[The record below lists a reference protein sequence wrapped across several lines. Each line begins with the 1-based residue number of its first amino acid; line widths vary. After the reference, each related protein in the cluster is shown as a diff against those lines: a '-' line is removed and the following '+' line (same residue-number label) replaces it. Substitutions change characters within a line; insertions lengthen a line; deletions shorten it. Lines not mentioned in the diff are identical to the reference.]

1 MTDTLAITPRRFPV
15 TMGQRIFDKFQRG
28 YVMFAF
34 MVYEGTF
41 MSSLRYLQGSEEDL
55 LPGQTNPLSTVAQAI
70 ILTILCWMWWLRRR
84 YLLPVMRDI
93 LPYLLIIG
101 LCALSVLWSDYP
113 FPTIRRAVTLSSC
126 VFFGAYCY
134 VQFGLKG
141 TLELMGRATVIVA
154 ILSIAT
160 FYLVPSV
167 GHETAQGYENAMRG
181 IFAQKNQMA
190 QSMLLA
196 STWYI
201 YRLFDN
207 PKSVVRPLLC
217 LALLYVC
224 IFMNQS
230 ATSLVIGIIAASV
243 GAIFWSEANWRRR
256 MLVVYLL
263 VVGFIFAA
271 AFALIDT
278 AQLLAALN
286 RDPSFTGRFPLWG
299 YSLEAALDRPWL
311 GYGFSGFWNEDSPA
325 VQTIWAAIDWKAPSA
340 HNGYIDILLQIGFVG
355 MALYVWVWSSIIGNS
370 LLAWWQR
377 TLPEAR
383 WLLLFMLVNLLLNL
397 DEGPLPYP
405 DQFTVLM
412 PGSILLLRS
421 WRRER
426 AFAASAAA
434 ALRRAAT
441 SGGLVV
447 TRGMPPR
454 GMAQRVR

>member
-1 MTDTLAITPRRFPV
+1 
-15 TMGQRIFDKFQRG
+15 
-28 YVMFAF
+28 VMFAF
-34 MVYEGTF
+34 MIYEGAF
-41 MSSLRYLQGSEEDL
+41 ISSLRYLRGADDL
-55 LPGQTNPLSTVAQAI
+55 LPGQTDPSSTVAQAT

-101 LCALSVLWSDYP
+101 LCALSALWSDYP
-113 FPTIRRAVTLSSC
+113 FPTVRRSVTLSSC

-141 TLELMGRATVIVA
+141 TLELMGRATIIVA
-154 ILSIAT
+154 ILSIAA
-160 FYLVPSV
+160 FFLVPSV
-167 GHETAQGYENAMRG
+167 GHETAQGYVNAMRG
-181 IFAQKNQMA
+181 VFAQKNQMG

-196 STWYI
+196 TTWFI
-201 YRLFDN
+201 YRLCDN

-263 VVGFIFAA
+263 VVA
-271 AFALIDT
+271 
-278 AQLLAALN
+278 
-286 RDPSFTGRFPLWG
+286 
-299 YSLEAALDRPWL
+299 YSLQAALDRPWL
-311 GYGFSGFWNEDSPA
+311 GYGFSGFWNEDSPV
-325 VQTIWAAIDWKAPSA
+325 VQTIWAALDWKAPSA

-370 LLAWWQR
+370 LVAWWQR
-377 TLPEAR
+377 KLPEAR
-383 WLLLFMLVNLLLNL
+383 WLLLFMLVNLLLNM

-434 ALRRAAT
+434 ALRRAAPLGT
-441 SGGLVV
+441 FGA
-447 TRGMPPR
+447 TKGMP
-454 GMAQRVR
+454 QRVR

>member
-93 LPYLLIIG
+93 LPYLLIIA
-101 LCALSVLWSDYP
+101 LCALSALWSEYP
-113 FPTIRRAVTLSSC
+113 FPTVRRSVTLSSC

-141 TLELMGRATVIVA
+141 TLDLMGRATIIVA
-154 ILSIAT
+154 ILSIAV
-160 FYLVPSV
+160 FFLVPSI

-181 IFAQKNQMA
+181 VFAQKNQMG

-196 STWYI
+196 TTWFI

-224 IFMNQS
+224 IFMNKS
-230 ATSLVIGIIAASV
+230 ATSLVIAIIAASV

-263 VVGFIFAA
+263 VVAFIFAV
-271 AFALIDT
+271 ALAVIDT
-278 AQLLAALN
+278 AQLLAVLN

-299 YSLEAALDRPWL
+299 YSLQAVFDRPWL
-311 GYGFSGFWNEDSPA
+311 GYGFSGFWNEDSPV
-325 VQTIWAAIDWKAPSA
+325 VQTIWAALDWKAPSA

-355 MALYVWVWSSIIGNS
+355 MVLYVWVWSSIIGNS
-370 LLAWWQR
+370 LVAWWQR

-383 WLLLFMLVNLLLNL
+383 WLLLFMLVNLLLNM

-426 AFAASAAA
+426 VFAASAAA
-434 ALRRAAT
+434 ARRRAAPLGRFDAT
-441 SGGLVV
+441 KGV
-447 TRGMPPR
+447 P
-454 GMAQRVR
+454 QRVR

>member
-1 MTDTLAITPRRFPV
+1 MTDTLAMAPRRFPV
-15 TMGQRIFDKFQRG
+15 TLGQRIFDKFQRY

-41 MSSLRYLQGSEEDL
+41 ISSLRYLRGSEDL
-55 LPGQTNPLSTVAQAI
+55 LPGQTDPTSTIAQAI

-101 LCALSVLWSDYP
+101 LCALSTLWSEYP
-113 FPTIRRAVTLSSC
+113 LPTIRRSVTLSSC

-141 TLELMGRATVIVA
+141 TLELMGRATIIV
-154 ILSIAT
+154 SIISLAA
-160 FYLVPSV
+160 FYLMPSV
-167 GHETAQGYENAMRG
+167 GHETAQGYESAMRG
-181 IFAQKNQMA
+181 VFAQKNQMA
-190 QSMLLA
+190 QTMLLA

-201 YRLFDN
+201 YRLVDN
-207 PKSVVRPLLC
+207 PKSVVKPLLC
-217 LALLYVC
+217 LLLLYVC
-224 IFMNQS
+224 LFLNQS
-230 ATSLVIGIIAASV
+230 ATSLVIAMIAASA

-263 VVGFIFAA
+263 IVGFIFAA
-271 AFALIDT
+271 AFAFIDT
-278 AQLLAALN
+278 AQLLAVLN

-325 VQTIWAAIDWKAPSA
+325 VQTIWAALDWKAPSA
-340 HNGYIDILLQIGFVG
+340 HNGYIDILLQIGVVG
-355 MALYVWVWSSIIGNS
+355 FLLYVWVWSGIIGNS
-370 LLAWWQR
+370 LVAWWQR

-383 WLLLFMLVNLLLNL
+383 WLLLFMLVNLLLNM

-412 PGSILLLRS
+412 PGAILLLRS

-426 AFAASAAA
+426 KFAAAAAA
-434 ALRRAAT
+434 ALRRAQP
-441 SGGLVV
+441 L
-447 TRGMPPR
+447 RGFSVAKVYP
-454 GMAQRVR
+454 QRVR

>member
-1 MTDTLAITPRRFPV
+1 MTDTLAMAPRQFPV
-15 TMGQRIFDKFQRG
+15 TMGQRIFEKFQRG

-34 MVYEGTF
+34 MIYEGAF
-41 MSSLRYLQGSEEDL
+41 ISSLRYLRGADDL
-55 LPGQTNPLSTVAQAI
+55 LPGQTDPSSTVAQAI

-101 LCALSVLWSDYP
+101 LCALSALWSDYP
-113 FPTIRRAVTLSSC
+113 FPTVRRSVTLSSC

-141 TLELMGRATVIVA
+141 TLELMGRATIIVA
-154 ILSIAT
+154 ILSIAA
-160 FYLVPSV
+160 FFLVPSV
-167 GHETAQGYENAMRG
+167 GHETAQGYVNAMRG
-181 IFAQKNQMA
+181 VFAQKNQMG

-196 STWYI
+196 TTWFI
-201 YRLFDN
+201 YRLCDN

-263 VVGFIFAA
+263 VVAFILAV
-271 AFALIDT
+271 ALAVIDT
-278 AQLLAALN
+278 AQLLAVLN

-299 YSLEAALDRPWL
+299 YSLQAALDRPWL
-311 GYGFSGFWNEDSPA
+311 GYGFSGFWNEDSPV
-325 VQTIWAAIDWKAPSA
+325 VQTIWAALDWKAPSA

-370 LLAWWQR
+370 LVAWWQR

-383 WLLLFMLVNLLLNL
+383 WLLLFMLVNLLLNM

-434 ALRRAAT
+434 TLRRAAP
-441 SGGLVV
+441 SGAFSV
-447 TRGMPPR
+447 TRSMSPR